1 MALNQPLRIL
11 KASMSSFIKSTNAY
25 TSDWTSPE
33 RRLFIAVLSQ
43 AVHDAFSSHVP
54 GLEKRQAQAWLMGNS
69 KDFKE
74 ICELSG
80 RNPEYVLTK
89 IRRKILEKNGWNV
102 NTSLRAQPRRTRK
115 SNKKHL
121 TGNAY
126 YAAKAKKNFY
136 YSGLGAK
143 GGRPRIYN
151 KIEA

>member
-1 MALNQPLRIL
+1 MSRFF
-11 KASMSSFIKSTNAY
+11 KAGAAY
-25 TSDWTSPE
+25 ASDKIDCPE

-43 AVHDAFSSHVP
+43 AVHDAFAAQVP
-54 GLEKRQAQAWLMGNS
+54 LHEKSQAQAWLLSNS

-102 NTSLRAQPRRTRK
+102 NISLRTTPRRRRQMK
-115 SNKKHL
+115 NINKKHL

-126 YAAKAKKNFY
+126 YAAKKREQRTTA
-136 YSGLGAK
+136 
-143 GGRPRIYN
+143 
-151 KIEA
+151 